1 MKIIR
6 RDLLYLA
13 GIAAQVPDACNRLP
27 TLTRHRRSCM
37 NVRVKHA
44 PPNERVISWRLV
56 QLLPFD
62 YLHCDID
69 KEPMEAVS

>member
-27 TLTRHRRSCM
+27 TLNSASAVMHECAGQARST
-37 NVRVKHA
+37 K
-44 PPNERVISWRLV
+44 
-56 QLLPFD
+56 
-62 YLHCDID
+62 
-69 KEPMEAVS
+69 